1 MIHRRQ
7 LGAVGTGGT
16 LQLCLCRCGA
26 GAPLARSRGF
36 RSGWPCPGSACST
49 VIAYAIARSAID
61 YIRSVYV
68 SNHRFIHIIHG
79 AVVKERTVVPISSGV
94 ADTDIA
100 ETIVDATI
108 KSDLRAPVA
117 CMPDINTVAPTPI
130 SRGPKRSNERRKHP
144 GAGYPIIPVWSV
156 GPIARRPDISGPGT
170 KRLRVHGQ
178 HRRCD
183 GDRNRDPSEGC
194 GGHYQQRPGQQ

>member
-94 ADTDIA
+94 MIA
-100 ETIVDATI
+100 VRRL
-108 KSDLRAPVA
+108 SG
-117 CMPDINTVAPTPI
+117 INLLVT
-130 SRGPKRSNERRKHP
+130 R
-144 GAGYPIIPVWSV
+144 
-156 GPIARRPDISGPGT
+156 DSGVMA
-170 KRLRVHGQ
+170 LI
-178 HRRCD
+178 
-183 GDRNRDPSEGC
+183 
-194 GGHYQQRPGQQ
+194 GG